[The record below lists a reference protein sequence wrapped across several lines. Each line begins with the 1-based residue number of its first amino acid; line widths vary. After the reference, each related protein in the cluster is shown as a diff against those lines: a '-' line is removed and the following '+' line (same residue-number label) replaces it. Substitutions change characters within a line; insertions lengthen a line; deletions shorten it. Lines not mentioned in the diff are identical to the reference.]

1 MKGKNGHTRLTLRSA
16 LAACYPW
23 GMDWSTKIAVV
34 VALGTLSCAARQVQ
48 LHDLVKAGYENEI
61 MASEEYKGE
70 RLAVSGVVEDRGLRS
85 KQEFEATFSTMGMG
99 PNANSGMMVG
109 EATGKWVNKKEPYVM
124 LLSAGEFNARLLCRF
139 DNDVRKDVGG
149 LNLGESVT
157 LDGDF
162 SGYRKTSQG
171 MIAVMKDCGI
181 VSTES
186 SDLNE

>member
-1 MKGKNGHTRLTLRSA
+1 
-16 LAACYPW
+16 
-23 GMDWSTKIAVV
+23 
-34 VALGTLSCAARQVQ
+34 
-48 LHDLVKAGYENEI
+48 
-61 MASEEYKGE
+61 
-70 RLAVSGVVEDRGLRS
+70 
-85 KQEFEATFSTMGMG
+85 
-99 PNANSGMMVG
+99 
-109 EATGKWVNKKEPYVM
+109 M